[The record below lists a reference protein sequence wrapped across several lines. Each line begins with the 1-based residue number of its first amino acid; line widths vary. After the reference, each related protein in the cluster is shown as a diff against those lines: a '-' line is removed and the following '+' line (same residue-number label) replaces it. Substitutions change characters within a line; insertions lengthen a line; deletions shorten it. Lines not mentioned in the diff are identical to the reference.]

1 MVSLIIESNRSA
13 HRVSNLIIKFHL
25 LLLFFDPANSKLFLF
40 KRIKKKRKITFILIR
55 FGNKIKIE
63 IKVE

>member
-40 KRIKKKRKITFILIR
+40 KGVKKKKEDYFYIDS
-55 FGNKIKIE
+55 E
-63 IKVE
+63 IK